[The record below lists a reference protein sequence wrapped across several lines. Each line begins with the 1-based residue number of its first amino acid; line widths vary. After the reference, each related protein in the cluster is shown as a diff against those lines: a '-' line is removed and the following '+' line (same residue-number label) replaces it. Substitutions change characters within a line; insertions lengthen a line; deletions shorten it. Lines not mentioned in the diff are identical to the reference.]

1 MCDSARLFLQYIY
14 IHIHIHIYIYI
25 FIYIYIYIYIML
37 YKYHQHAL
45 ENYLKETSRVKWEY
59 FFFVKLLS
67 FDVNRRV
74 LWSLITIFHCP

>member
-1 MCDSARLFLQYIY
+1 
-14 IHIHIHIYIYI
+14 
-25 FIYIYIYIYIML
+25 ML

-45 ENYLKETSRVKWEY
+45 ENYLEETSRVKWEY